1 MRTCWCL
8 GLAAVLGCSGEVRS
22 MSSTASPASAS
33 TSAERSVALVASGDP
48 GCDGE
53 AVGVVDA
60 PFVYGD
66 EARSR
71 QALKAEAA
79 KRGADAV
86 VDVKHVTN
94 EGEEHLLG
102 TAVRCRAL
110 REARPFDVL
119 GQIDVPELEGGP
131 EAAFAALRARAY
143 EMNADLVVD
152 VRLASDAEDH
162 AHVTGT
168 AIKYR

>member
-1 MRTCWCL
+1 MRAGWCL

-22 MSSTASPASAS
+22 MSGPSSATSPSS
-33 TSAERSVALVASGDP
+33 DRSIQLVASGDP

-53 AVGVVDA
+53 ALGVVDA

-66 EARSR
+66 EERSR
-71 QALKAEAA
+71 QGLKSEAA

-86 VDVKHVTN
+86 VDVKHVTTD
-94 EGEEHLLG
+94 GEEHLLG
-102 TAVRCRAL
+102 TLVRCRTL
-110 REARPFDVL
+110 REARPFDVI

-143 EMNADLVVD
+143 QMNADLVVD
-152 VRLASDAEDH
+152 VRLASDAADH